1 MCCSNH
7 FTWIKTALAN
17 ENFWEWPSGLRHC
30 SNWKVP
36 CSKPTKCLARIWD
49 PTLLWGSWWPL
60 GRKCKTQWLT
70 TGEWGCPLDNGP
82 KLAMGQLNSSLKKKS
97 NGSLTF
103 ILLFWGNLEKYT
115 FLYYFTFFLH
125 TWRKQTSLLH
135 WLHWLWKSNLTIVT
149 STTATTVREQS
160 NLGY

>member
-82 KLAMGQLNSSLKKKS
+82 KLAMGQLNSSLKKKKDMAAS
-97 NGSLTF
+97 LLSYCSEVTSKNTHFCIISPFFYTHEENKLVCSIGS
-103 ILLFWGNLEKYT
+103 IDCEKV
-115 FLYYFTFFLH
+115 
-125 TWRKQTSLLH
+125 TSLL
-135 WLHWLWKSNLTIVT
+135 
-149 STTATTVREQS
+149 
-160 NLGY
+160 